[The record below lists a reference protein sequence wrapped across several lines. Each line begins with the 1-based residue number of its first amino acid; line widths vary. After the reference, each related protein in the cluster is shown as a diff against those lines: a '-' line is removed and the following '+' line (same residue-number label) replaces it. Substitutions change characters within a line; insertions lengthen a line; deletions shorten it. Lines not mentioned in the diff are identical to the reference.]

1 MKKITNNE
9 DEQYK
14 YKPEAT
20 FHTEPKTD
28 TNNEPK
34 VENEYKIVDPKK
46 RTQLYALIAF
56 AFVLVVVLIIVNQS
70 RTRTQTS
77 EPVEAYSFSETVDT
91 TDETV
96 LETDNTSAPVNTTTR
111 RNVPVYTLNGTWK
124 SENDLLILDDKFT
137 YSMNMG
143 SSGTLSYKGKY
154 TTILG
159 ESGLGMMNWT
169 KEDACDTFHISKQ
182 DFNIVNLYYVK
193 CEQSEFSLAGAAY
206 TPIVQTSSEPAAV
219 PIIEGIVYLT
229 TDKSNNLIAH
239 YYSKEQNAVQIYTL
253 QK

>member
-9 DEQYK
+9 DEQYE
-14 YKPEAT
+14 YKPETT
-20 FHTEPKTD
+20 FHNKPSSD
-28 TNNEPK
+28 VNNEPK
-34 VENEYKIVDPKK
+34 EENEYKIVDPKK
-46 RTQLYALIAF
+46 RTQLYALIVF
-56 AFVLVVVLIIVNQS
+56 AFVLVVVLIVVNQT

-77 EPVEAYSFSETVDT
+77 EPVESYSFSETVNT
-91 TDETV
+91 TDNAISEI
-96 LETDNTSAPVNTTTR
+96 DNTSAPVNTTTR
-111 RNVPVYTLNGTWK
+111 RDIPVYTLKGTWK

-137 YSMNMG
+137 YSVNMG

-169 KEDACDTFHISKQ
+169 QDDACDTFHISKQ
-182 DFNIVNLYYVK
+182 DFNLVNLYYVK
-193 CEQSEFSLAGAAY
+193 CDQNEYSVAGGAY
-206 TPIVQTSSEPAAV
+206 TPIVQTSGEPVAS
-219 PIIEGIVYLT
+219 PIIEGIIYLT
-229 TDKSNNLIAH
+229 TDKSDNLIAH